1 MLKVLKILFLIPVL
15 YLIIIPVFFTDS
27 SGSSLC
33 GGVKIDLRDSSAYHF
48 VTKRSLI
55 NMVYSSGKILG
66 KPVRDIPVSQIED
79 KIKGMRELRDAEVY
93 VGVDGTLHVYAD
105 QRDPV
110 MRVVPS
116 DGGDFFVDED
126 GVLVRK
132 RNLYNPRLHIVSG
145 NITITQKMLDGVS
158 ILDTTIRNTILRDIY
173 YLVKYIDDDD
183 FWSAQ
188 IDQIFVD
195 GNNEIDLVPRVGNH
209 IIHLGS
215 TENLDAKLRNL
226 QAFYDEVMPET
237 GWNKYSVIDLEY
249 KDQIVCKRR

>member
-1 MLKVLKILFLIPVL
+1 MLKFFKILFLIPVL

-27 SGSSLC
+27 SGSGLC
-33 GGVKIDLRDSSAYHF
+33 GGVKIDLRDSSTYHF
-48 VTKRSLI
+48 VTKRSLL
-55 NMVYSSGKILG
+55 NMVYSSAKVLG

-79 KIKGMRELRDAEVY
+79 KIKGMKELRDAEVY
-93 VGVDGTLHVYAD
+93 VGVDGTIHVYAD

-158 ILDTTIRNTILRDIY
+158 VLDTTIRNTILRDIY
-173 YLVKYIDDDD
+173 YMIKYIDDDD

-188 IDQIFVD
+188 IDQVYVD
-195 GNNEIDLVPRVGNH
+195 GNNEIDLIPRVGNH
-209 IIHLGS
+209 VIHLGS

-226 QAFYDEVMPET
+226 QAFYDKVMPET